1 MDDTTLSEVLQ
12 PNANNSNMKDF
23 MENLLDWAD
32 QKHMQLNTAKT
43 KEMILGP
50 LSRSHL
56 PILSTPL
63 GPRVSSFKLL
73 GVYIETTLCWSLHV
87 DSMIKK
93 ATKRLYF
100 LKAT

>member
-1 MDDTTLSEVLQ
+1 
-12 PNANNSNMKDF
+12 
-23 MENLLDWAD
+23 
-32 QKHMQLNTAKT
+32 MQLNTAKT

-63 GPRVSSFKLL
+63 GPIDRVFSFKLH

-87 DSMIKK
+87 DNMIKK
-93 ATKRLYF
+93 AIKRLYF
-100 LKAT
+100 LKQLKRAGLPSNHLFHY